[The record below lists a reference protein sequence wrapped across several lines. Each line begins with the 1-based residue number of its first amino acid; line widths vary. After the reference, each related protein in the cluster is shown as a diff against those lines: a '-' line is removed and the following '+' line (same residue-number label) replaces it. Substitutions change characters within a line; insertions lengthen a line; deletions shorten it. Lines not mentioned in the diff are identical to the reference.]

1 MLYIVGVVL
10 CCFLSL
16 FCFFNML
23 LLFFRFSFF
32 FCVTTRQMHETKH
45 LTVPV
50 YAEPADAPSGEP
62 VPEAQ
67 PLAEEGAQES
77 KGDRTYPV

>member
-1 MLYIVGVVL
+1 
-10 CCFLSL
+10 
-16 FCFFNML
+16 
-23 LLFFRFSFF
+23 
-32 FCVTTRQMHETKH
+32 MHETKH

-50 YAEPADAPSGEP
+50 YSETADPPAGEA

>member
-1 MLYIVGVVL
+1 
-10 CCFLSL
+10 
-16 FCFFNML
+16 
-23 LLFFRFSFF
+23 
-32 FCVTTRQMHETKH
+32 MHETKH

-50 YAEPADAPSGEP
+50 YTEPADVPSGEA

-77 KGDRTYPV
+77 KGERTYPV